1 MRRIGYFLV
10 AAILLALTFFFFL
23 NQNDLNKN
31 MPGIEVL
38 TLTDVVHLPDFPSG
52 SSIEYLNGKFY
63 IAGDDAREIL
73 ILDNRYRRI
82 GSQRL
87 FESDG
92 IRIPKQDKL
101 DIEASAFITWQG
113 SEQLFLLGSG
123 SGSRRKKGL
132 LVSVDTAFIELNT
145 VTLANQI
152 AEKGI
157 DVNIEGL
164 TVIDN
169 TLVLANRGSGSQPFN
184 HLILTGQI
192 ATDTTW
198 SKDIRIARLGLP
210 ESGKSIFLGVSEVHF
225 LKQRDLMLV
234 TLTTEA
240 TPNAYDD
247 GEIGDSYLGLIYNA
261 SAKLKREYVE
271 IDYLRNLTQV
281 DSRFAG
287 HKVEGICVQYVNPG
301 ESILYMVSDN
311 DNGETTLFRVQMSAP
326 DR

>member
-1 MRRIGYFLV
+1 MRRIGFFLL
-10 AAILLALTFFFFL
+10 AAILLALIFFL
-23 NQNDLNKN
+23 VLKQNDLNKS
-31 MPGIEVL
+31 MPEIEVL
-38 TLTDVVHLPDFPSG
+38 SLTDVVHLPDFPSG

-87 FESDG
+87 FESEG
-92 IRIPKQDKL
+92 RRIPKEDKL
-101 DIEASAFITWQG
+101 DIEASALITWQG

-132 LVSVDTAFIELNT
+132 LVSVDTTYLEFNT
-145 VTLANQI
+145 VELTNQI
-152 AEKGI
+152 SEKGI

-164 TVIDN
+164 TVIGN
-169 TLVLANRGSGSQPFN
+169 ELVLANRGSESQPFN

-210 ESGKSIFLGVSEVHF
+210 ESGQSVFLGVSEVHF
-225 LKQRDLMLV
+225 IKQSDLLLV
-234 TLTTEA
+234 TMTTEA
-240 TPNAYDD
+240 TSNSYDD
-247 GEIGDSYLGLIYNA
+247 GEIGDSYLGLIHNA
-261 SAKLKREYVE
+261 SVKLKNEYVE
-271 IDYLRNLTQV
+271 IDTVRNLTHV

-287 HKVEGICVQYVNPG
+287 HKVEGICVEYVNPK

-311 DNGETTLFRVQMSAP
+311 DNGETTLFRVQMST
-326 DR
+326 R